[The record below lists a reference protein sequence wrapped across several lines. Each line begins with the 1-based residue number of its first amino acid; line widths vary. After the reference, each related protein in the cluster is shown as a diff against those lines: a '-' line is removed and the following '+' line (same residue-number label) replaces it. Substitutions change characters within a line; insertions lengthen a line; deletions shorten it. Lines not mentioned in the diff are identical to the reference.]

1 MAWTTG
7 KAIANFKT
15 LSEPPAIQSMHFP
28 YNNAAINDESIP
40 PALPDITT
48 CSDESMVLSF
58 SKITR
63 DVFVFVIADAFFFKK
78 YRVNCKQVWNFKPTN
93 TTC

>member
-1 MAWTTG
+1 
-7 KAIANFKT
+7 
-15 LSEPPAIQSMHFP
+15 MHFP

-63 DVFVFVIADAFFFKK
+63 DVFVFVIADAFFFK
-78 YRVNCKQVWNFKPTN
+78 NIE
-93 TTC
+93 